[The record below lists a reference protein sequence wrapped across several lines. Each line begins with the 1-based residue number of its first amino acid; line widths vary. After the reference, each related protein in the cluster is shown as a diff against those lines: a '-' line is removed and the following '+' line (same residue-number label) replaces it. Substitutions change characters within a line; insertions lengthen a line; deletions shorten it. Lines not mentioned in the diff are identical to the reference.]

1 MSELTTVARPY
12 AKAAF
17 TWALENQALPKWAE
31 MLDFAAQVA
40 VNEQVHSVLTSSL
53 NAGTLSEYFI
63 KVCGEQLDENGQN
76 LIHLMALNGRLP
88 LLGAV
93 AALYSEFQDEY
104 NKLVEADLISAHELT
119 ATQIETIADS
129 LELRLAKKVKLNC
142 SIDKSLIAGFILK
155 SDDLVI
161 DGSVKGK
168 LKRLTESLQS

>member
-17 TWALENQALPKWAE
+17 SWALENQALPEWAE
-31 MLDFAAQVA
+31 MLEFAAQVA
-40 VNEQVHSVLTSSL
+40 NHKQIHPMLTSSL
-53 NAGTLSEYFI
+53 NAENLSDYFI
-63 KVCGEQLDENGQN
+63 KICGKQLNDNGQN
-76 LIHLMALNGRLP
+76 LIRLMAQNERLP

-93 AALYSEFQDEY
+93 SALYREFQDEY

-142 SIDKSLIAGFILK
+142 SIDNSLIAGFVLK
-155 SDDLVI
+155 ADDLVI

-168 LKRLTESLQS
+168 LKRLTDSLQS